1 MLVYVL
7 AFFIIL
13 YTYYMTFS
21 VMFSQTDR
29 FIWLDGAQWK
39 YADWSPGK
47 PNNGVGLENCV
58 ALLSKY

>member
-1 MLVYVL
+1 
-7 AFFIIL
+7 
-13 YTYYMTFS
+13 MTFS